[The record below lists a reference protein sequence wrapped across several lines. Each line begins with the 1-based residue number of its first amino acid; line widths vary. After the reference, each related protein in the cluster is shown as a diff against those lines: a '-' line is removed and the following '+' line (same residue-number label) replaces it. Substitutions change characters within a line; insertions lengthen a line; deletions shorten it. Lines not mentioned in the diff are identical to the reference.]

1 MSSLKSQFITLEG
14 VEGAGKSTQKDA
26 LCRLLDVNGVPYI
39 ETREPGGTSYA
50 ESIRELLLSHSD
62 DAPSAKTELL
72 LMFAARAQHLETRIL
87 PALEAGTWVICD
99 RFTDATY
106 AYQGGGR
113 ELPVDWIETLET
125 LVQGAKRPDL
135 TLIFDVPI
143 EIGLARAG
151 RRGALDRIESEE
163 LAFFERV
170 RAMYQQIASRETDRV
185 VMLDAS
191 SDIESVTESMIA
203 LLMTRWNLS
212 CHLG

>member
-50 ESIRELLLSHSD
+50 ESIRDLLLSHSD

-151 RRGALDRIESEE
+151 RRGELDRIESEE